1 MWNSTDNSL
10 SFRPGQFVIDEGL
23 HFLLLCFQAPAMRP
37 FMGFTQRFRA
47 AGASPRCARSNPY
60 MATSLNNLALLYKT
74 QGQIREGRAPLGDS
88 GNDT

>member
-1 MWNSTDNSL
+1 
-10 SFRPGQFVIDEGL
+10 
-23 HFLLLCFQAPAMRP
+23 
-37 FMGFTQRFRA
+37 MGFTA
-47 AGASPRCARSNPY
+47 ALQGRRRVTPVRPEHPY